1 MVVYGGGKYRI
12 LNTFQISKFLSQ
24 MMFLLSS
31 STLAPILSGQGML
44 VMMPQKA
51 SFQRHMD
58 IEKMRF
64 YLVEMV
70 ANLQ

>member
-1 MVVYGGGKYRI
+1 
-12 LNTFQISKFLSQ
+12 

-31 STLAPILSGQGML
+31 LTLAPIVSGQVML
-44 VMMPQKA
+44 AMMRQKA
-51 SFQRHMD
+51 SFQQHMG

-70 ANLQ
+70 ANPQ